1 MSQGR
6 VRRYRSGREQVA
18 DAAAEVTPVKVVE
31 AFALEQQ
38 LRVARTRPTERVEV
52 ARLRWLEEVELQAIG
67 RVLLRVEAQLERGRL
82 RRVGR
87 PAWRAAE
94 QRAAARRDAGVG
106 GGAENRQPSRKS
118 SAQVGVM
125 FF

>member
-1 MSQGR
+1 M
-6 VRRYRSGREQVA
+6 RRYRSGREQVA
-18 DAAAEVTPVKVVE
+18 DAAAEVTLVKVVE

-82 RRVGR
+82 RHVGR
-87 PAWRAAE
+87 PARRAAE
-94 QRAAARRDAGVG
+94 QRTATRRDAGVG
-106 GGAENRQPSRKS
+106 GGAENRQPSRKA

>member
-18 DAAAEVTPVKVVE
+18 DAAAEVTLVKVVE

-52 ARLRWLEEVELQAIG
+52 ARLRWLEEVELQAIR

-82 RRVGR
+82 RHVGR
-87 PAWRAAE
+87 PARRAAE
-94 QRAAARRDAGVG
+94 QRTATRRDAGVG
-106 GGAENRQPSRKS
+106 GGAKNRQPSRKA